1 MLRHAD
7 IWSAIDKV
15 ARDHNFTLS
24 GLAKRA
30 GLDPSAFNRSK
41 RIGPDGRLRFPS
53 LESLARIFDTTG
65 TNPLD
70 FLAQAGVVPSAGGI
84 GARKKLPSLSISDA
98 QLRDAFDNAG
108 KPTGAAWDEL
118 AFPDLFDDDAYA
130 LIVNGDSLEPLYR
143 DGNVL
148 IVSPHAPARRGD
160 RVILRSIVGRLVA
173 REFVRRLPRH
183 VEVLPL
189 VGDNAIETMD
199 AGGVAFIHRIVWA
212 SQ

>member
-7 IWSAIDKV
+7 VWSAIDKV
-15 ARDHNFTLS
+15 ARDHGFSLS

-41 RIGPDGRLRFPS
+41 RIGADGRLRFPS
-53 LESLARIFDTTG
+53 LESLVRIFDTTG

-70 FLAQAGVVPSAGGI
+70 FLAHAGVEPSAGGI
-84 GARKKLPSLSISDA
+84 GARKKLPSIALFEA
-98 QLRDAFDNAG
+98 LARDAFDNAG
-108 KPTGAAWDEL
+108 KPTGNGWDEL

-130 LIVNGDSLEPLYR
+130 LIVNGDSFEPLYR

-148 IVSPHAPARRGD
+148 VLSPHAPARRGD

-173 REFVRRLPRH
+173 REFVRRTPRH

-189 VGDNAIETMD
+189 IGANEIEAMD